1 MAFSIKIDT
10 NGGVTSPKGFQANG
24 IHCGIRK
31 NKDKKDLMLILSETE
46 CDAAAVY
53 TKNLVYGAPITVT
66 RKNLENGKARAV
78 ICNSGIANTCNAD
91 GVEKAQAMCDLA
103 AEYTGVSPRD
113 VIVGSTGVIGQ
124 PIDLEPIQNG
134 MQELA
139 DGLSANGSD
148 AAAEAIMTT
157 DTIKKH
163 ISVSFDL
170 DGKPCTIGAIA
181 KGSGMIHPNMATML
195 SFITTDANITAE
207 CLKSALLWC
216 VERTYNMLSVDGD
229 TSTNDTVAI
238 MANGLCEN
246 SRIDAVDS
254 ENYQKFCRALF
265 KICNSIVSMLA
276 KDGEG
281 ATKLVLCE
289 VNNAKTEEIAKTCA
303 KSVIRSPLVKTAM
316 FGSDANWGRVL
327 CALGY
332 AGADI
337 DVTKIDVSF
346 VSRKGEIF
354 VCRNGAGIEFS
365 EEKAKEILL
374 EDEITINV
382 DLNDGE
388 FSATAYG
395 CDLTYEYVKIN
406 GDYRT

>member
-1 MAFSIKIDT
+1 MNFSIKINE

-31 NKDKKDLMLILSETE
+31 NKDKKDLMLLVSETE

-103 AEYTGVSPRD
+103 AEYLHISADD

-124 PIDLEPIQNG
+124 PIDLEPIQSG
-134 MQELA
+134 MQTLT

-163 ISVSFDL
+163 ISVSFEL
-170 DGKPCTIGAIA
+170 DGKTCTIGAIA

-195 SFITTDANITAE
+195 SFITTDANISAAM
-207 CLKSALLWC
+207 LKKALVWC
-216 VERTYNMLSVDGD
+216 VDRSYNMLSVDGD

-238 MANGLCEN
+238 LANGLCGNE
-246 SRIDAVDS
+246 RIETET

-265 KICNSIVSMLA
+265 KICNYVVRMLA

-281 ATKLVLCE
+281 ATKLVMCD
-289 VNNAKTEEIAKTCA
+289 VKHAKTEEIARTCA
-303 KSVIRSPLVKTAM
+303 KSVICSPLVKTAM
-316 FGSDANWGRVL
+316 FGADANWGRVL

-332 AGADI
+332 AGAQI
-337 DVTKIDVSF
+337 DVAKIDVSF
-346 VSRKGEIF
+346 VSAKGGIF
-354 VCRNGAGIEFS
+354 VCKNGAGVEFS

-374 EDEITINV
+374 EDEITVKV

-388 FSATAYG
+388 ADATAYG

>member
-10 NGGVTSPKGFQANG
+10 NGGVTSPKGFKANG

-66 RKNLENGKARAV
+66 RKNLENGKAQAV

-103 AEYTGVSPRD
+103 AEYTGVSADD

-139 DGLSANGSD
+139 DGLSTDGSD

-170 DGKPCTIGAIA
+170 DGKTCTIGAIA

-195 SFITTDANITAE
+195 SFITTDANITAA

-246 SRIDAVDS
+246 NRIDAVDS

-265 KICNSIVSMLA
+265 KICNYVVSMLA

-374 EDEITINV
+374 EDEITVKV

>member
-10 NGGVTSPKGFQANG
+10 NGGVTSPKGFKANG

-31 NKDKKDLMLILSETE
+31 NKDKKDLMLILSEQE

-103 AEYTGVSPRD
+103 AEYTGVSPND

-134 MQELA
+134 MQALA
-139 DGLSANGSD
+139 DGLSTDGSD

-157 DTIKKH
+157 DTVKKH

-170 DGKPCTIGAIA
+170 DGKTCTIGAIA

-246 SRIDAVDS
+246 SRIDTVDS

-265 KICNSIVSMLA
+265 KICNYVVSMLA

-332 AGADI
+332 AGAEI

-346 VSRKGEIF
+346 VSAKGEIF

-365 EEKAKEILL
+365 EKKAKEILL
-374 EDEITINV
+374 EDEITIKV

>member
-10 NGGVTSPKGFQANG
+10 NGGVTSPKGFKANG

-66 RKNLENGKARAV
+66 RKNLENGKAQAV

-124 PIDLEPIQNG
+124 PIDLEPIQKG
-134 MQELA
+134 MQALA
-139 DGLSANGSD
+139 DGLSTDGSD

-170 DGKPCTIGAIA
+170 DGKTCTIGAIA

-195 SFITTDANITAE
+195 SFITTDANITAA

-246 SRIDAVDS
+246 NRIESVDS

-265 KICNSIVSMLA
+265 KICNYVVSMLA

-337 DVTKIDVSF
+337 DVAKIDVSF

-374 EDEITINV
+374 EDEITIKV

>member
-10 NGGVTSPKGFQANG
+10 NGGVTSPKGFKANG

-31 NKDKKDLMLILSETE
+31 NKDKKDLMLILSEQE

-103 AEYTGVSPRD
+103 AEYTGVSADD

-134 MQELA
+134 MQALA
-139 DGLSANGSD
+139 DGLSTDGSD

-157 DTIKKH
+157 DTVKKH

-170 DGKPCTIGAIA
+170 DGKTCTIGAIA

-246 SRIDAVDS
+246 SRIDTVDS

-265 KICNSIVSMLA
+265 KICNYVVSMLA

-332 AGADI
+332 AGAEI

-346 VSRKGEIF
+346 VSAKGEIF

-374 EDEITINV
+374 EDEITIKV

>member
-10 NGGVTSPKGFQANG
+10 NGGVTSPKGFKANG
-24 IHCGIRK
+24 VHCGIRK
-31 NKDKKDLMLILSETE
+31 NKDKKDLMLILSEQE

-103 AEYTGVSPRD
+103 AEYTGVSADD

-134 MQELA
+134 MQALA

-195 SFITTDANITAE
+195 SFITTDANITAA

-238 MANGLCEN
+238 LANGLCEN
-246 SRIDAVDS
+246 SRIENTDS
-254 ENYQKFCRALF
+254 ENYQKFCRALY
-265 KICNSIVSMLA
+265 KICNYVVCMLA

-289 VNNAKTEEIAKTCA
+289 VNRAKTEEIAKTCA

-332 AGADI
+332 AGAEI
-337 DVTKIDVSF
+337 DVAKIDVSF
-346 VSRKGEIF
+346 VSKKGEIF

-374 EDEITINV
+374 EDEITIKV

>member
-1 MAFSIKIDT
+1 MDFQIKINE

-31 NKDKKDLMLILSETE
+31 NKEKKDLMLLVSETE

-53 TKNLVYGAPITVT
+53 TKNLVCGAPITVT

-103 AEYTGVSPRD
+103 AQYLGIDASD

-124 PIDLEPIQNG
+124 PIDLEPIENG
-134 MQELA
+134 MQTLT
-139 DGLSANGSD
+139 DGLSENGSD
-148 AAAEAIMTT
+148 SAAQAIMTT
-157 DTIKKH
+157 DTVQK
-163 ISVSFDL
+163 SVSVAFEL
-170 DGKPCTIGAIA
+170 DGKPCQIGAIA

-195 SFITTDANITAE
+195 SFITTDANISAE
-207 CLKSALLWC
+207 MLKKALVWG
-216 VERTYNMLSVDGD
+216 VSKSYNMLSVDGD

-238 MANGLCEN
+238 LANGLCGNERIEAEN
-246 SRIDAVDS
+246 
-254 ENYQKFCRALF
+254 ENYEIFCQALF
-265 KICNSIVSMLA
+265 AVCNHIVRMLA

-281 ATKLVLCE
+281 ATKLVICE
-289 VNNAKTEEIAKTCA
+289 VRGAKTEDIARTCA
-303 KSVIRSPLVKTAM
+303 KSVICSPLVKTAM
-316 FGSDANWGRVL
+316 FGSDANWGRIL

-337 DVTKIDVSF
+337 DVSKIDVSF
-346 VSRKGEIF
+346 VSRKGEIS
-354 VCRNGAGIEFS
+354 VCQNGAGIEFS

-374 EDEITINV
+374 EDEITVLV
-382 DLNDGE
+382 DLKDGE
-388 FSATAYG
+388 AAATAYG

>member
-1 MAFSIKIDT
+1 MNFSIKINE

-31 NKDKKDLMLILSETE
+31 NKDKKDLMLLVSETE

-53 TKNLVYGAPITVT
+53 TQNLVYGAPITVT

-103 AEYTGVSPRD
+103 AEYLHISADD

-124 PIDLEPIQNG
+124 PIDLEPIQSG
-134 MQELA
+134 MQSLT
-139 DGLSANGSD
+139 DGLSVNGSD

-163 ISVSFDL
+163 ISVSFEM
-170 DGKPCTIGAIA
+170 DGKTCTIGAIA

-195 SFITTDANITAE
+195 SFITTDANISAAM
-207 CLKSALLWC
+207 LKKALVWC
-216 VERTYNMLSVDGD
+216 VDRSYNMLSVDGD

-238 MANGLCEN
+238 LANGLCGNE
-246 SRIDAVDS
+246 RIETET

-265 KICNSIVSMLA
+265 KICNYVVCMLA

-281 ATKLVLCE
+281 ATKLVMCDVE
-289 VNNAKTEEIAKTCA
+289 HAKTEEIARTCA

-316 FGSDANWGRVL
+316 FGADANWGRVL

-332 AGADI
+332 AGAQI

-346 VSRKGEIF
+346 TSVKGEIF
-354 VCRNGAGIEFS
+354 VCKNGAGVEFS

-374 EDEITINV
+374 EDEITIKVN
-382 DLNDGE
+382 LNDGE
-388 FSATAYG
+388 ADATAYG
-395 CDLTYEYVKIN
+395 CDLTYDYVKIN

>member
-10 NGGVTSPKGFQANG
+10 NGGVTSPKGFKANG

-103 AEYTGVSPRD
+103 AEYTGVSADD

-124 PIDLEPIQNG
+124 PIDLEPIQRG

-139 DGLSANGSD
+139 DGLSMDGSD

-170 DGKPCTIGAIA
+170 DGKTCTIGAIA

-246 SRIDAVDS
+246 NRIDAVDS

-265 KICNSIVSMLA
+265 KICNYVVSMLA

-374 EDEITINV
+374 EDEITIKV

>member
-1 MAFSIKIDT
+1 MFSIKIDT
-10 NGGVTSPKGFQANG
+10 NGGVTSPKGFKANG

-31 NKDKKDLMLILSETE
+31 NKDKKDLMLILSEPE

-103 AEYTGVSPRD
+103 AEYTGVSPSD

-134 MQELA
+134 MQALA
-139 DGLSANGSD
+139 DGLSTDGSD

-157 DTIKKH
+157 DTVKKH

-170 DGKPCTIGAIA
+170 DGKTCTIGAIA

-246 SRIDAVDS
+246 SRIDTVDS

-265 KICNSIVSMLA
+265 KICNYVVSMLA

-332 AGADI
+332 AGAEI

-346 VSRKGEIF
+346 VSAKGEIF

-374 EDEITINV
+374 EDEITIKV

>member
-1 MAFSIKIDT
+1 MEINK
-10 NGGVTSPKGFQANG
+10 NGGVTSPKGFKANG

-31 NKDKKDLMLILSETE
+31 NKEKKDLMLLVSETE

-53 TKNLVYGAPITVT
+53 TKNLVCGAPITVT

-103 AEYTGVSPRD
+103 AKYLHIDASD

-124 PIDLEPIQNG
+124 PIDLAPIQNG
-134 MQELA
+134 MQALT
-139 DGLSANGSD
+139 DGLSENGSN
-148 AAAEAIMTT
+148 AAAQAIMTT
-157 DTIKKH
+157 DTVQKSV
-163 ISVSFDL
+163 SVSFEL
-170 DGKPCTIGAIA
+170 DGKSCQIGAIA

-195 SFITTDANITAE
+195 SFITTDANISAE
-207 CLKSALLWC
+207 MLKKALVWC
-216 VERTYNMLSVDGD
+216 VERSFNMLSVDGD

-238 MANGLCEN
+238 MANGLCGN
-246 SRIDAVDS
+246 TRIESEESEDFLKFRRAV
-254 ENYQKFCRALF
+254 F
-265 KICNSIVSMLA
+265 KICNYIVKMLA

-281 ATKLVLCE
+281 ATKLVICE
-289 VNNAKTEEIAKTCA
+289 VRGAKTEEIARTCA
-303 KSVIRSPLVKTAM
+303 KSVICSPLVKTAM
-316 FGSDANWGRVL
+316 FGSDANWGRIL

-337 DVTKIDVSF
+337 DVSKIDVSF
-346 VSRKGEIF
+346 ISRKGEIS
-354 VCRNGAGIEFS
+354 VCQNGAGIEFS

-374 EDEITINV
+374 EDEITIAV
-382 DLNDGE
+382 DLKDGE
-388 FSATAYG
+388 TAATAYG

>member
-10 NGGVTSPKGFQANG
+10 NGGVTSPKGFKANG

-31 NKDKKDLMLILSETE
+31 NKEKKDLMLILSETE

-103 AEYTGVSPRD
+103 AKYTGVSADD

-134 MQELA
+134 MQALA
-139 DGLSANGSD
+139 DGLSADGSD

-170 DGKPCTIGAIA
+170 DGKTCTIGAIA

-207 CLKSALLWC
+207 CLKSTLLWC

-238 MANGLCEN
+238 MANGLCGN
-246 SRIDAVDS
+246 SRIESVDS

-265 KICNSIVSMLA
+265 KICNYIVSMLA

-289 VNNAKTEEIAKTCA
+289 VNNAKAEEIAKTCA

-337 DVTKIDVSF
+337 DIAKIDVSF
-346 VSRKGEIF
+346 LSRKGEIF
-354 VCRNGAGIEFS
+354 VCRNGAGIDFS
-365 EEKAKEILL
+365 EEQAKEILL
-374 EDEITINV
+374 EDEITIKV
-382 DLNDGE
+382 DLHAGE

>member
-1 MAFSIKIDT
+1 MNFSVNINLD
-10 NGGVTSPKGFQANG
+10 GGVTSPRGYKANG

-31 NKDKKDLMLILSETE
+31 NKDKKDLMMIVSEKD
-46 CDAAAVY
+46 CDAAAVF
-53 TKNLVYGAPITVT
+53 TKNLVCGAPITVT
-66 RKNLENGKARAV
+66 RKNLQNSIARAV

-91 GVEKAQAMCDLA
+91 GVEKAQAMCDLVQEFA
-103 AEYTGVSPRD
+103 GVPACD

-124 PIDLEPIQNG
+124 PINLEPIRNG
-134 MQELA
+134 MPELVS
-139 DGLSANGSD
+139 GLSKNGSN

-157 DTIKKH
+157 DTVKKEL
-163 ISVSFDL
+163 SVSFDL
-170 DGKPCTIGAIA
+170 DGKTCTIGAIA

-195 SFITTDANITAE
+195 SFITTDANISAE
-207 CLKSALLWC
+207 MLKKALVWC
-216 VERTYNMLSVDGD
+216 VEKSYNMLSVDGD

-238 MANGLCEN
+238 MANGLCGN
-246 SRIDAVDS
+246 TRIESAESEAFMKFRRAV
-254 ENYQKFCRALF
+254 L
-265 KICNSIVSMLA
+265 KICNYIVQMLA

-281 ATKLVLCE
+281 ATKLVMCD
-289 VNNAKTEEIAKTCA
+289 VNNARTEEIAKACA

-316 FGSDANWGRVL
+316 FGSDANWGRIL

-337 DVTKIDVSF
+337 DVSKIDVSF
-346 VSRKGEIF
+346 VSRKGEIS
-354 VCRNGAGIEFS
+354 VCENGAGIEFS
-365 EEKAKEILL
+365 EEKAKEILS
-374 EDEITINV
+374 EDEITIQVN
-382 DLNDGE
+382 LNNGA

>member
-10 NGGVTSPKGFQANG
+10 NGGVTSPKGFKANG

-31 NKDKKDLMLILSETE
+31 NKDKKDLMLILSEKE

-66 RKNLENGKARAV
+66 RKNLANGKAQAV

-103 AEYTGVSPRD
+103 AEYTGVSADD

-139 DGLSANGSD
+139 DGLSENGSD

-170 DGKPCTIGAIA
+170 DGKTCTIGAIA

-246 SRIDAVDS
+246 SRIDTVDS

-265 KICNSIVSMLA
+265 KICNYVVSMLA

-374 EDEITINV
+374 EDEITIKV

>member
-1 MAFSIKIDT
+1 MTFSIKIDT

-31 NKDKKDLMLILSETE
+31 NKDKKDLMLILSEKE

-139 DGLSANGSD
+139 DGLSADGSD

-170 DGKPCTIGAIA
+170 DGKTCTIGAIA

-246 SRIDAVDS
+246 SRIDTVDS

-374 EDEITINV
+374 EDEITIKV

>member
-1 MAFSIKIDT
+1 MAFSIKINT
-10 NGGVTSPKGFQANG
+10 NGGVTSPKGFKANG

-103 AEYTGVSPRD
+103 AEYTGVSPSD

-124 PIDLEPIQNG
+124 PIDLEPIQKG
-134 MQELA
+134 MKELA
-139 DGLSANGSD
+139 DGLSENGSD

-170 DGKPCTIGAIA
+170 DGKTCTIGAIA

-195 SFITTDANITAE
+195 SFITTDANITAA

-238 MANGLCEN
+238 MASGLCEN
-246 SRIDAVDS
+246 SRIENTDS

-265 KICNSIVSMLA
+265 KICNYVVCMLA

-303 KSVIRSPLVKTAM
+303 KSVIRSSLVKTAM

-337 DVTKIDVSF
+337 DVAKIDVSF
-346 VSRKGEIF
+346 VSKKGEIF
-354 VCRNGAGIEFS
+354 VCRDGAGIEFS

-374 EDEITINV
+374 EDEITIKV

>member
-1 MAFSIKIDT
+1 MTFSIKIDT

-31 NKDKKDLMLILSETE
+31 NKDKKDLMLILSEKE

-66 RKNLENGKARAV
+66 RKNLANGKARAV

-103 AEYTGVSPRD
+103 AEYTGVSADD

-139 DGLSANGSD
+139 DGLSMDGSD

-170 DGKPCTIGAIA
+170 DGKTCTIGAIA

-246 SRIDAVDS
+246 SRIDTVDS

-265 KICNSIVSMLA
+265 KICNYVVCMLA

-374 EDEITINV
+374 EDEITIKV

>member
-10 NGGVTSPKGFQANG
+10 NGGVTSPKGFKANG

-31 NKDKKDLMLILSETE
+31 NKDKKDLMLILSESE

-103 AEYTGVSPRD
+103 AEYTGVSPKD

-134 MQELA
+134 MQALA
-139 DGLSANGSD
+139 DGLSENGSD

-170 DGKPCTIGAIA
+170 DGKTCTIGAIA

-195 SFITTDANITAE
+195 SFITTDANITAA

-238 MANGLCEN
+238 LANGLCEN
-246 SRIDAVDS
+246 SRIDTVDS

-265 KICNSIVSMLA
+265 KICNYVVCMLA

-332 AGADI
+332 AGAEI

-374 EDEITINV
+374 EDEITIKV

-388 FSATAYG
+388 WSATAYG

>member
-1 MAFSIKIDT
+1 MTFSIKIDT

-31 NKDKKDLMLILSETE
+31 NKDKKDLMLILSEKE

-139 DGLSANGSD
+139 DGLSADGSD

-170 DGKPCTIGAIA
+170 DGKTCTIGAIA

-246 SRIDAVDS
+246 SRIDTVDS

-332 AGADI
+332 AGAEI

-346 VSRKGEIF
+346 VSAKGEIF
-354 VCRNGAGIEFS
+354 VCRDGAGIEFS

-374 EDEITINV
+374 EDEITIQV

-388 FSATAYG
+388 FAATAYG

>member
-1 MAFSIKIDT
+1 MTFSIKIDT

-31 NKDKKDLMLILSETE
+31 NKDKKDLMLILSEKE

-139 DGLSANGSD
+139 DGLSADGSD

-170 DGKPCTIGAIA
+170 DGKTCTIGAIA

-246 SRIDAVDS
+246 SRIDTVDS

-316 FGSDANWGRVL
+316 FG
-327 CALGY
+327 
-332 AGADI
+332 
-337 DVTKIDVSF
+337 
-346 VSRKGEIF
+346 
-354 VCRNGAGIEFS
+354 
-365 EEKAKEILL
+365 
-374 EDEITINV
+374 
-382 DLNDGE
+382 
-388 FSATAYG
+388 
-395 CDLTYEYVKIN
+395 
-406 GDYRT
+406 

>member
-1 MAFSIKIDT
+1 MFSIKIDL
-10 NGGVTSPKGFQANG
+10 NGGVTSPKGFKANG

-66 RKNLENGKARAV
+66 RKNLANGKARAV

-103 AEYTGVSPRD
+103 AEYTGVAADD

-134 MQELA
+134 MQALT
-139 DGLSANGSD
+139 DGLSENGSD

-157 DTIKKH
+157 DTMKKH

-170 DGKPCTIGAIA
+170 DGKICTIGAIA

-207 CLKSALLWC
+207 ALKSALLWC

-246 SRIDAVDS
+246 SRIENADS
-254 ENYQKFCRALF
+254 ENYQKFCRALY
-265 KICNSIVSMLA
+265 KICNYVVRMLA

-281 ATKLVLCE
+281 ATKLVLCDVE
-289 VNNAKTEEIAKTCA
+289 NAKTEEIAKICA

-337 DVTKIDVSF
+337 DVAKIDVSF
-346 VSRKGEIF
+346 VSAKGEIF
-354 VCRNGAGIEFS
+354 VCRDGAGIEFS

-374 EDEITINV
+374 EDEITVKV
-382 DLNDGE
+382 DLKDGE

-395 CDLTYEYVKIN
+395 CDLTYDYVKIN

>member
-1 MAFSIKIDT
+1 MDFQFKINE

-24 IHCGIRK
+24 VHCGIRK
-31 NKDKKDLMLILSETE
+31 NKEKKDLMLLVSETE

-53 TKNLVYGAPITVT
+53 TKNLVCGAPITVT

-103 AEYTGVSPRD
+103 GQYLGIDACD

-134 MQELA
+134 MQALT
-139 DGLSANGSD
+139 DGLSENGSD
-148 AAAEAIMTT
+148 AAAQAIMTT
-157 DTIKKH
+157 DTVQK
-163 ISVSFDL
+163 SVSVAFEL
-170 DGKPCTIGAIA
+170 DGKPCQIGAIA

-195 SFITTDANITAE
+195 SFITTDANISAE
-207 CLKSALLWC
+207 MLKKALVWG
-216 VERTYNMLSVDGD
+216 VSKSYNMLSVDGD

-238 MANGLCEN
+238 LANGLCGNERIEAEN
-246 SRIDAVDS
+246 
-254 ENYQKFCRALF
+254 ENYEIFCQALF
-265 KICNSIVSMLA
+265 AVCNYIVRMLA

-281 ATKLVLCE
+281 ATKLVICE
-289 VNNAKTEEIAKTCA
+289 VHGAKTEEIARTCA
-303 KSVIRSPLVKTAM
+303 KSVICSPLVKTAM
-316 FGSDANWGRVL
+316 FGSDANWGRIL

-337 DVTKIDVSF
+337 DVSKIDVSF
-346 VSRKGEIF
+346 LSRKGEIA
-354 VCRNGAGIEFS
+354 VCQNGAGIDFS

-374 EDEITINV
+374 EDEITVLV
-382 DLNDGE
+382 DLKDGE
-388 FSATAYG
+388 AAATAYG

>member
-1 MAFSIKIDT
+1 MDFQIKINE

-31 NKDKKDLMLILSETE
+31 NKEKKDLMLLVSETE

-53 TKNLVYGAPITVT
+53 TKNLVCGAPITVT

-103 AEYTGVSPRD
+103 AQYLGIDASD

-124 PIDLEPIQNG
+124 PIDLEPIENG
-134 MQELA
+134 MQTLT
-139 DGLSANGSD
+139 DGLSENGSD
-148 AAAEAIMTT
+148 SAAQAIMTT
-157 DTIKKH
+157 DTVQK
-163 ISVSFDL
+163 SVSVAFEL
-170 DGKPCTIGAIA
+170 DGKPCQIGAIA

-195 SFITTDANITAE
+195 SFITTDANISAE
-207 CLKSALLWC
+207 MLKKALVWG
-216 VERTYNMLSVDGD
+216 VSKSYNMLSVDGD

-238 MANGLCEN
+238 LANGLCGNERIEAEN
-246 SRIDAVDS
+246 
-254 ENYQKFCRALF
+254 ENYEIFCQALF
-265 KICNSIVSMLA
+265 AVCNYIVRMLA

-281 ATKLVLCE
+281 ATKLVICE
-289 VNNAKTEEIAKTCA
+289 VRGAKTEDIARTCA
-303 KSVIRSPLVKTAM
+303 KSVICSPLVKTAM
-316 FGSDANWGRVL
+316 FGSDANWGRIL

-337 DVTKIDVSF
+337 DVSKIDVSF
-346 VSRKGEIF
+346 LSRKGEIA
-354 VCRNGAGIEFS
+354 VCQNGAGIEFS

-374 EDEITINV
+374 EDEITVLV
-382 DLNDGE
+382 DLKDGE
-388 FSATAYG
+388 AAATAYG

>member
-10 NGGVTSPKGFQANG
+10 NGGVTSPKGFKANG

-31 NKDKKDLMLILSETE
+31 NKDKKDLMLILSEKE

-66 RKNLENGKARAV
+66 RKNLENGTAQAV

-103 AEYTGVSPRD
+103 AEYTGVSADD

-139 DGLSANGSD
+139 DGLSENGSD

-170 DGKPCTIGAIA
+170 DGKTCTIGAIA

-246 SRIDAVDS
+246 SRIDTVDS

-346 VSRKGEIF
+346 VSKKGEIF

-374 EDEITINV
+374 EDEITIKV